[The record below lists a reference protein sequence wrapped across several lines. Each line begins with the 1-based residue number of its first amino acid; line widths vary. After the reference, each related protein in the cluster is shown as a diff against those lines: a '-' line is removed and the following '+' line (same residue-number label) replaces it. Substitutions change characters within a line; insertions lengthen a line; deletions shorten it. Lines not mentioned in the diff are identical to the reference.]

1 MNRVLVVEDDADVCD
16 VIRYT
21 IEEEGITTDAA
32 HSGIE
37 ALEKCRFQDY
47 DAIFLDICMPGMDG
61 IEVARRLRS
70 DERTHAVP
78 LVFCSVLDQVE
89 TIFDG
94 FDVGGNAYV
103 VKPVNHDGI
112 LNVVR
117 LIDEEA
123 RAA

>member
-1 MNRVLVVEDDADVCD
+1 MKRVLVVEDEPDICEA
-16 VIRYT
+16 IRET
-21 IEEEGITTDAA
+21 IEEEGIKADGAFT
-32 HSGIE
+32 GIE
-37 ALEKCRFQDY
+37 ALEKCRLEEY
-47 DAIFLDICMPGMDG
+47 DAIFLDIRMPGMDG

-70 DERTHAVP
+70 DERTHAIP
-78 LVFCSVLDQVE
+78 LVFCSVLDRVE

-103 VKPVNHDGI
+103 VKPVNRDGI

-117 LIDEEA
+117 LIEEES